1 MNYYN
6 GAQWCEQFLQ
16 VGRLDRPLMLLDVA
30 FYVTSW
36 RTCLL
41 HSLLYLLVSWALWDW
56 LFTWSTYHCDTVG
69 WVRASDLVIYSDIA
83 RVISLRIIITYIHNN
98 LYSALRRQYW

>member
-30 FYVTSW
+30 FYVTS
-36 RTCLL
+36 
-41 HSLLYLLVSWALWDW
+41 
-56 LFTWSTYHCDTVG
+56 
-69 WVRASDLVIYSDIA
+69 
-83 RVISLRIIITYIHNN
+83 
-98 LYSALRRQYW
+98 